1 MKKLEE
7 TLKSLA
13 PYNPTE
19 VDNYIYFVNILEGN
33 CEGEDIYS
41 NGMNKILNKTDIDSL
56 INCLK
61 KKIFISS
68 LKQSLANMKLKWAYP
83 SIDNI
88 IKLCYYSKNKFSE
101 IEFKEIENINNIFKN
116 KLVSA
121 NNIENTR
128 IYRDEKIKNNPLEAS
143 HKVTDARSERTVFSG
158 LDTWA
163 SKQTGLSSGKM
174 LLN

>member
-7 TLKSLA
+7 ILNSL
-13 PYNPTE
+13 PLYYDKE

-33 CEGEDIYS
+33 CEQQDIYTKEM
-41 NGMNKILNKTDIDSL
+41 NEIMNKIDTESV

-61 KKIFISS
+61 KRIFISS
-68 LKQSLANMKLKWAYP
+68 LKQSLANIKLKWAFP

-88 IKLCYYSKNKFSE
+88 IKLSYYSKNKFSE
-101 IEFKEIENINNIFKN
+101 SEFKEIENINNNSKN
-116 KLVSA
+116 KQVTNYNLEKS
-121 NNIENTR
+121 R

-143 HKVTDARSERTVFSG
+143 HQVTDARAERTVVSG

-174 LLN
+174 FLN